1 MGIFAALKEKSI
13 FFAVEK
19 TLKFAQKVYPP
30 LINFIKIDQ
39 IKEFFELIK
48 TIINHPKLIIKKL
61 ILDYG
66 TKMPLILRC
75 VMKFVVKILDFI
87 FE

>member
-1 MGIFAALKEKSI
+1 MGIFATLKEKSI

-19 TLKFAQKVYPP
+19 ILKLAQKVYPP
-30 LINFIKIDQ
+30 LMNFIKIDQ
-39 IKEFFELIK
+39 VKEFFELIK
-48 TIINHPKLIIKKL
+48 TILNQPKFIIKKL

-66 TKMPLILRC
+66 TMMPLNLGYII
-75 VMKFVVKILDFI
+75 KFVVKIFYFI